1 MKHLKKFE
9 ALDYLTALKRQ
20 RELDQELDKSRMQE
34 IENKRKEMSGQH
46 LSKLSS
52 EAERQSA
59 MDKNLEERKELAHL
73 VLQSILYSEQKKD
86 GFDNFKDDLKDLLN
100 KYSLDKLPKSGSTIY
115 PLDKLPKGLS
125 TTYPKS

>member
-9 ALDYLTALKRQ
+9 ELDYLTVLKKQ
-20 RELDQELDKSRMQE
+20 RELDQELDKARMQE
-34 IENKRKEMSGQH
+34 IENKRKEVSGQH
-46 LSKLSS
+46 LTKLSS
-52 EAERQSA
+52 DAEKQSE
-59 MDKNLEERKELAHL
+59 MQRNLEERRELTHL

-86 GFDNFKDDLKDLLN
+86 GFDNFKEDLKDLLN

-125 TTYPKS
+125 TTYPNS